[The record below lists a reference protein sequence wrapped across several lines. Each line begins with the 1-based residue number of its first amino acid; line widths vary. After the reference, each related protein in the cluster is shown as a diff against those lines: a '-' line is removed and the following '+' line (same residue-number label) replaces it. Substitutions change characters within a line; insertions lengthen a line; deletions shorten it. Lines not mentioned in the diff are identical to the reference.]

1 MASGFRPRALWT
13 GGTHPGRSGSAHR
26 RSRAC
31 LAGAASGA
39 RLPRCIPALPQ
50 SEGACGSRRLS
61 VLPCF
66 CLVRRGDLLGGS
78 EDLPPLSAGPAQLR
92 HPAADR
98 LSRLPRLRL
107 RFGSR
112 GFVHGVFPSGIF
124 QLVIRPSSSPVQ
136 VDAEAQ
142 AGAAQ
147 VDHVALEVGELEAE
161 VAQRDRT
168 PDVDHV
174 VLMRVRLHDVAH
186 ALLADD
192 LGDDVVAQRAHRVGR
207 VGQAAA
213 AKVDL
218 RVRLHLHEGED
229 LLVARLVDEAGA
241 QQVVDAQGLAGRG
254 ALRVAAAAGELRAQL
269 LVVQDQTVAVVGDL
283 QLVARLHV
291 SGAGEVAADPGGQAR
306 AGVGADAELCPVQR
320 AQGGVVPGEVGAAVG
335 AQEGVRHPDLE
346 DTQPRGALQV
356 HRFPNIKL
364 KVRISSCHAL
374 P

>member
-1 MASGFRPRALWT
+1 M
-13 GGTHPGRSGSAHR
+13 
-26 RSRAC
+26 
-31 LAGAASGA
+31 
-39 RLPRCIPALPQ
+39 
-50 SEGACGSRRLS
+50 
-61 VLPCF
+61 
-66 CLVRRGDLLGGS
+66 
-78 EDLPPLSAGPAQLR
+78 
-92 HPAADR
+92 
-98 LSRLPRLRL
+98 
-107 RFGSR
+107 
-112 GFVHGVFPSGIF
+112 
-124 QLVIRPSSSPVQ
+124 IRPSSSPVQ

-147 VDHVALEVGELEAE
+147 VDDVALEVGELEAE

-254 ALRVAAAAGELRAQL
+254 ALGVAAASGELAAQL
-269 LVVQDQTVAVVGDL
+269 LVVQDQPVAVVGDL
-283 QLVARLHV
+283 ELVARLDV
-291 SGAGEVAADPGGQAR
+291 GCAGKVAADPRGQAY
-306 AGVGADAELCPVQR
+306 AGVGSYGELRPVQR
-320 AQGGVVPGEVGAAVG
+320 AEGGVFPVQEGSAVS

-346 DTQPRGALQV
+346 DAQAGRALQV

-364 KVRISSCHAL
+364 EVRVRSCHAL

>member
-1 MASGFRPRALWT
+1 M
-13 GGTHPGRSGSAHR
+13 
-26 RSRAC
+26 
-31 LAGAASGA
+31 
-39 RLPRCIPALPQ
+39 
-50 SEGACGSRRLS
+50 
-61 VLPCF
+61 VL
-66 CLVRRGDLLGGS
+66 
-78 EDLPPLSAGPAQLR
+78 
-92 HPAADR
+92 
-98 LSRLPRLRL
+98 
-107 RFGSR
+107 
-112 GFVHGVFPSGIF
+112 
-124 QLVIRPSSSPVQ
+124 
-136 VDAEAQ
+136 
-142 AGAAQ
+142 
-147 VDHVALEVGELEAE
+147 VG
-161 VAQRDRT
+161 
-168 PDVDHV
+168 
-174 VLMRVRLHDVAH
+174 VRLHDVAH

-192 LGDDVVAQRAHRVGR
+192 LGDDVVAQRPHRVGR

-218 RVRLHLHEGED
+218 RIRLHLHEGED
-229 LLVARLVDEAGA
+229 LLVARLVHEAGA

-291 SGAGEVAADPGGQAR
+291 SGAGEVAADPGGQAH
-306 AGVGADAELCPVQR
+306 AGVGADGELRPVQR
-320 AQGGVVPGEVGAAVG
+320 AQGGVPPVEVGAAVG